1 MWGYGNVAPTEESID
16 AKNIDAAVATQR
28 KRLKF
33 DTIMAKQ
40 ATQHK
45 KEKMA
50 RADGAAYRG
59 RTEDT
64 QIDEM
69 GAFMSSPLPT
79 PMSMRKEPSMTKP
92 LMLTKKMN
100 TAATLIKKAGNTPK
114 LPTNEGAIAGHLRKV
129 RALKDAGNS
138 KVDAHAQSKKMGTP
152 AAYVDMVYNQKKEA
166 NYEI

>member
-1 MWGYGNVAPTEESID
+1 MTKMAAYADKAVKSRNDAKAATHSADSNRVVNAKKVIAKRKAGADNYNKKMWGYGNVAPTEESID

-64 QIDEM
+64 QIDEKYD
-69 GAFMSSPLPT
+69 T
-79 PMSMRKEPSMTKP
+79 PVKKKPVSMMTKDEKDKNDERRKSYKEYQKSLRKEDTQIDEN
-92 LMLTKKMN
+92 LW
-100 TAATLIKKAGNTPK
+100 
-114 LPTNEGAIAGHLRKV
+114 
-129 RALKDAGNS
+129 
-138 KVDAHAQSKKMGTP
+138 
-152 AAYVDMVYNQKKEA
+152 
-166 NYEI
+166 